1 MIRTAKGEESV
12 DHPHPT
18 TSVRQ
23 RAAAE
28 ARIQDGRD
36 EMSADRR
43 LSEGWATVQAEA
55 TSRNHTK
62 ETAAV
67 EEMGAM
73 AALER
78 TAEEV
83 TSSQSE
89 FRLYLTHAML
99 ALNRCCRR
107 RAQREASTVTI
118 WPPSPKAPSSDSES
132 NSDAE
137 RRHRKKRKKDK
148 KHSSSSKKRSSKRY
162 SDDDDSSDSD
172 SEDDSR
178 RRSSKKSKKSK
189 RSSKYSEDDEDRR
202 KRKEKKQSRSSRKQR
217 DRSRSRSR
225 DRVRNEQED
234 EWAEKGASS
243 KAPAPGD
250 GQLAVAAAPADK
262 VGLTSLKGK
271 SKETID
277 GNDTSDDDDV
287 GPKPLQEAISKTDA
301 REYGGALLRGEGEAM
316 AAFVADGQRI
326 PRRGEIGLES
336 HEIEKFEN
344 AGFVMS
350 GSRHRRM
357 NAVRI
362 RKENQVISAEEK
374 RGILKLQK
382 DEQAKK
388 EAMIV
393 GSFKEL
399 VERRLEG
406 ERKANAKRQ
415 ASQDAE

>member
-1 MIRTAKGEESV
+1 MPI
-12 DHPHPT
+12 
-18 TSVRQ
+18 
-23 RAAAE
+23 
-28 ARIQDGRD
+28 AR
-36 EMSADRR
+36 
-43 LSEGWATVQAEA
+43 
-55 TSRNHTK
+55 
-62 ETAAV
+62 
-67 EEMGAM
+67 
-73 AALER
+73 
-78 TAEEV
+78 
-83 TSSQSE
+83 
-89 FRLYLTHAML
+89 
-99 ALNRCCRR
+99 RR

-118 WPPSPKAPSSDSES
+118 WPPSPKAPRSDSEDD
-132 NSDAE
+132 SDAE

-162 SDDDDSSDSD
+162 SDDDTSDSD

-178 RRSSKKSKKSK
+178 RRSKKSKKSK
-189 RSSKYSEDDEDRR
+189 RSSKYSDDEEDRR
-202 KRKEKKQSRSSRKQR
+202 RRKEKKHGRSSRKDR
-217 DRSRSRSR
+217 GRSRSRSL
-225 DRVRNEQED
+225 DRVRNDQED
-234 EWAEKGASS
+234 EWAEKGASAKS
-243 KAPAPGD
+243 TAPGD
-250 GQLAVAAAPADK
+250 AQLAIAAAPADK
-262 VGLTSLKGK
+262 VGQTASKGK
-271 SKETID
+271 SKETAD
-277 GNDTSDDDDV
+277 GGETSDDEDV
-287 GPKPLQEAISKTDA
+287 GPMPLQEAVSKADA

-316 AAFVADGQRI
+316 AAFVSEGQRI

-336 HEIEKFEN
+336 HEIEKFEA

-382 DEQAKK
+382 EEQSKK